1 MFNYSYL
8 NKDCPEEKMEP
19 QKSKKTKISKPL
31 LVDAATLDQMRL
43 RFDQIKQKNALPEGT
58 SSKIPIAMASIVPP
72 GITIKKGTESTRSI
86 PPIQI
91 PPQMNS
97 TSINSDFEGQTSPP
111 SKIPRLA
118 TLLHSIAP
126 LTPRPVTVTTI
137 AGQISPPTNISRP
150 VTSNHIAL
158 PKTTPRPVPLVNTD
172 DHDVEDLTALMIKM
186 SVIEKK
192 IDKNN
197 EATTRKLDALNT
209 KMASLQRIMGTMSDA
224 IDAIRQSSINEV
236 REETAIHFPI
246 KNDEEL
252 KNLEVLLVEEQF
264 EKAFRSK
271 LKKEK
276 TKDAYHFMRNAVGQ
290 FFYKTT
296 RHTWSGRVGHNSGH
310 EEDACKASNLNVVRI
325 LLDVAMEIFPITR
338 DTAIQE
344 FKKALQNKNAA
355 VHMNKVRDAK
365 FVHE

>member
-72 GITIKKGTESTRSI
+72 GITIKKETESTRSI

-137 AGQISPPTNISRP
+137 AGQISPPTNILRP

-186 SVIEKK
+186 SVIGEYLIYLTEK
-192 IDKNN
+192 
-197 EATTRKLDALNT
+197 
-209 KMASLQRIMGTMSDA
+209 
-224 IDAIRQSSINEV
+224 
-236 REETAIHFPI
+236 
-246 KNDEEL
+246 
-252 KNLEVLLVEEQF
+252 
-264 EKAFRSK
+264 
-271 LKKEK
+271 
-276 TKDAYHFMRNAVGQ
+276 
-290 FFYKTT
+290 
-296 RHTWSGRVGHNSGH
+296 
-310 EEDACKASNLNVVRI
+310 
-325 LLDVAMEIFPITR
+325 
-338 DTAIQE
+338 
-344 FKKALQNKNAA
+344 
-355 VHMNKVRDAK
+355 
-365 FVHE
+365 